1 MTQTP
6 PNQLSETSVPG
17 QKINII
23 TLGCSKNLVDS
34 EVLMR
39 QLDGKYLVQH
49 DSNEKSDV
57 LVINTC
63 GFIGDAKEESIDMI
77 LQAVEAKKNGEL
89 KKIFVTGCLSERY
102 KKDLQE
108 EIEAVDGFFGVNEL
122 PEVLAA
128 LDVDLK
134 KELLGER
141 HISTPKHFA
150 YLKISEGCDR
160 NCSFCAI
167 PLIRGKHKSKP
178 KEEIIREVEFLVSKG
193 VKELILI
200 AQDLTYYGI
209 DIYGR
214 KELPDLVSQIAKVP
228 GVEWVRLHYA
238 YPAQFPEDLLKVMR
252 ENPKVCN
259 YLDIPLQ
266 HISERILRSMKRGM
280 GEKATIDLIEKI
292 KKEVPDAVLRTT
304 LIVGY
309 PGETKE
315 EFQQLYSFVEK
326 YKFDRL
332 GVFKYAHEEGTSAYL
347 LEDDVSEEVK
357 QDRLDR
363 LMMLQQQIS
372 FELNKQKEGCL
383 LKTIIDRKEG
393 DYYIGRSEYD
403 SPEVDNEV
411 LISVKDESLT
421 IGEFYTVRINKTDF
435 FDLYGEVALNG

>member
-1 MTQTP
+1 MK
-6 PNQLSETSVPG
+6 

-39 QLDGKYLVQH
+39 QLDGKYSVQH
-49 DSNEKSDV
+49 DSNEDADV

-77 LQAVEAKKNGEL
+77 LQAVEAKKKDEL
-89 KKIFVTGCLSERY
+89 KKVFVTGCLSERY
-102 KKDLQE
+102 KKDLQD

-141 HISTPKHFA
+141 KISTPSHFA

-167 PLIRGKHKSKP
+167 PLIRGKHKSKS
-178 KEEIIREVEFLVSKG
+178 KEDIIEEVKFLVSKG
-193 VKELILI
+193 VKELLLI

-209 DIYGR
+209 DIYSR
-214 KELPDLVSQIAKVP
+214 KALPDLVGQIAAVP
-228 GVEWVRLHYA
+228 GIEWVRLHYA
-238 YPAQFPEDLLKVMR
+238 YPAQFPTELLQVMKQ
-252 ENPKVCN
+252 NPKVCN

-266 HISERILRSMKRGM
+266 HISDRILRSMKRGL
-280 GEKATIDLIEKI
+280 GEEGTIALVNRIKA
-292 KKEVPDAVLRTT
+292 EVPDAVLRTT

-309 PGETKE
+309 PGETE
-315 EFQQLYSFVEK
+315 AEFQQLYDFVEE
-326 YKFDRL
+326 YQFDRL
-332 GVFKYAHEEGTSAYL
+332 GVFKYAHEEGTAAFE
-347 LEDDVSEEVK
+347 LEDDVPEDVK

-363 LMMLQQQIS
+363 LMMLQQQVS
-372 FELNKQKEGCL
+372 FDLNKQKEDRQ

-393 DYYIGRSEYD
+393 GYYIGRTEFD

-411 LISVKDESLT
+411 LIPESNLPLK
-421 IGEFYTVRINKTDF
+421 IGEFYNVRITKSDF
-435 FDLYGEVALNG
+435 FDLYGEVASNDA